1 MDEHGPF
8 IDDVPIKTSICEGC
22 SIAMFSNQRV
32 TVDINVHVMYV
43 YNYVYN
49 CVYIY
54 IYIYHTLQSFLSY
67 KPTESYLGVPGV
79 WFSVSQYSP
88 LYPKCNYIPIEI
100 IFNYVFFG
108 NGSGDHCRPP
118 QNMEITRIKP
128 SFG

>member
-1 MDEHGPF
+1 M
-8 IDDVPIKTSICEGC
+8 
-22 SIAMFSNQRV
+22 AMLNNQLV
-32 TVDINVHVMYV
+32 TVDINVHVM
-43 YNYVYN
+43 
-49 CVYIY
+49 CIY
-54 IYIYHTLQSFLSY
+54 IIIYISYAPVFLSY